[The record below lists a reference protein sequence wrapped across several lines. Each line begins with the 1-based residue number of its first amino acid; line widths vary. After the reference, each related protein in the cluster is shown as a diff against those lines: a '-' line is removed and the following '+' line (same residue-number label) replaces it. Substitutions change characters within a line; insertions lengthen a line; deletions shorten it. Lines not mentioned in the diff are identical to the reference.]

1 MNSITRSQMKVI
13 ITLSVIIIFLV
24 IGMINNLRP

>member
-1 MNSITRSQMKVI
+1 MNSVTRSQMKVI